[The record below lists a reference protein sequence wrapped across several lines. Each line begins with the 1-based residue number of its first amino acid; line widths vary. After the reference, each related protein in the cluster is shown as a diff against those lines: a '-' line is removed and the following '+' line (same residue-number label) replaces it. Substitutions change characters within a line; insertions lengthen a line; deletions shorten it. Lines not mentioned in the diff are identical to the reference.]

1 MKTLRAVTLVAL
13 GYCIAP
19 HCPVLAGEEI
29 KYPSPGGR
37 FALRITQS
45 KDDEDHPTVAL
56 IEKDFG
62 KVMVTLYSGSDTDAA
77 DGIGQ

>member
-1 MKTLRAVTLVAL
+1 MKPLGTFTLVAL
-13 GYCIAP
+13 GRYIAYL
-19 HCPVLAGEEI
+19 CPVLAGEEI
-29 KYPSPGGR
+29 KYPSPDGR

-45 KDDEDHPTVAL
+45 KDDEDHPTVEL

-62 KVMVTLYSGSDTDAA
+62 EVMVTLYSGSDTDAT

>member
-1 MKTLRAVTLVAL
+1 MKPLGTFTLVAL
-13 GYCIAP
+13 GCCIA
-19 HCPVLAGEEI
+19 HLCAVLAGEEI
-29 KYPSPGGR
+29 KYPSPDGR

-45 KDDEDHPTVAL
+45 KDDEDHPTAEL

-62 KVMVTLYSGSDTDAA
+62 KVMVTLHSGSDTDAT

>member
-1 MKTLRAVTLVAL
+1 MKPLGTFTLVAL
-13 GYCIAP
+13 GCCIA
-19 HCPVLAGEEI
+19 HLCPVLAGEKI
-29 KYPSPGGR
+29 KYPSPDGR

-45 KDDEDHPTVAL
+45 KDDEDHPTVEL

-62 KVMVTLYSGSDTDAA
+62 KVMVTLYSGSDTDAT